1 MSEVKGGR
9 PEKQTLVEEGTELK
23 GSISSNC
30 PIVIKGRLEG
40 DISGPSLT
48 VSATGSVRGNVKT
61 GEIRSE
67 GEIAGRY
74 EADVVRLAG
83 RVRDGT
89 VIKAKTLEMRLAPT
103 KGALEIT
110 FGECELEVGDEPTK
124 QAEAPAASAAPLPG
138 LTSAPEDTA
147 PTKTEAPTKAE
158 GKSGNGSKSAQS
170 AQH

>member
-74 EADVVRLAG
+74 EADVIRLAG
-83 RVRDGT
+83 RVKDGT
-89 VIKAKTLEMRLAPT
+89 VIKAKTLEMRLAPE
-103 KGALEIT
+103 KGKLEIT
-110 FGECELEVGDEPTK
+110 FGECELEVGEDPKRE
-124 QAEAPAASAAPLPG
+124 EVVAS
-138 LTSAPEDTA
+138 S
-147 PTKTEAPTKAE
+147 
-158 GKSGNGSKSAQS
+158 S
-170 AQH
+170 